1 MSYPEAVIVDS
12 VAIFQNQ
19 RRRLFLLAYNMLG
32 SRMDAEDVL
41 QDAFLRWQG
50 VDLESIRVPEAWLT
64 TAVTRLALDR
74 LRSAA
79 HRREVYP
86 GTWLPEPLLDEP
98 SAEQREVLRSQ
109 LSLAFLCLLERLS
122 PEERGVFLLRE
133 ASGLSYREIAGI
145 SDKSE
150 PACRQLMSRARTTLH
165 NRPMSPSKTDKQALR
180 QLVPKYLQ
188 AVREGDEQALL
199 GLLSQDAVLTSDG
212 GGKAKA
218 AINPLNGVDRIVK
231 FLLGL
236 NRKVGIGQAMSLAVV
251 NSETGIVLRENG
263 ATVGICG
270 FRCAND
276 RIAEIYWVDNPDKLP
291 QRTK

>member
-1 MSYPEAVIVDS
+1 MSYPEAVTVDS
-12 VAIFQNQ
+12 VAIFQNEK
-19 RRRLFLLAYNMLG
+19 RRLFLLAYNMLG

-50 VDLESIRVPEAWLT
+50 VDRDSIRVPEAWLT
-64 TAVTRLALDR
+64 TVVTRLALDR

-133 ASGLSYREIAGI
+133 ASGLSYLEIAGI
-145 SDKSE
+145 LDKSE
-150 PACRQLMSRARTTLH
+150 SACRQLMSRARTTLH
-165 NRPMSPSKTDKQALR
+165 NRPMSPSTTDKQSLQ

-188 AVREGDEQALL
+188 AVRDGDEQALL

-212 GGKAKA
+212 GGRAKA
-218 AINPLNGVDRIVK
+218 AINPLNGVDRVVK

-236 NRKVGIGQAMSLAVV
+236 NRKVGIGQAMSLAIV
-251 NSETGIVLRENG
+251 NSETGIVVREND

-270 FRCAND
+270 FRCSND
-276 RIAEIYWVDNPDKLP
+276 RIAEIYWVVNPDKLP
-291 QRTK
+291 PVN